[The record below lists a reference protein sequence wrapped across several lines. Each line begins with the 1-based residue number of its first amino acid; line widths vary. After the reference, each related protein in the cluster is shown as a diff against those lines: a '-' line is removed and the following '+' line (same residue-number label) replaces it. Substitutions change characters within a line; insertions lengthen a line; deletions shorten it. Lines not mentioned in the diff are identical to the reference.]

1 MQSRTGSTGPLACF
15 ARASTC
21 LFLGIQMITVGVAL
35 PFSVAAAA
43 GESEAELAASR
54 DQWQGNYRRL
64 LRNKATLN
72 ENIAKSENDYAQAQ
86 RRNYPRGG
94 ARQMLLTRGEQAKVA
109 LVETEK
115 EIAALIEDAR
125 RQGVPPGWLDEV
137 ASEEI
142 VAFQPA
148 APSGDRDE
156 EQDEEQ
162 DDREGR
168 NPLYLDDED

>member
-1 MQSRTGSTGPLACF
+1 
-15 ARASTC
+15 
-21 LFLGIQMITVGVAL
+21 
-35 PFSVAAAA
+35 
-43 GESEAELAASR
+43 
-54 DQWQGNYRRL
+54 
-64 LRNKATLN
+64 
-72 ENIAKSENDYAQAQ
+72 
-86 RRNYPRGG
+86 
-94 ARQMLLTRGEQAKVA
+94 LLTRGEQAKVA